1 MVCADEPCRG
11 SRPLIAQFSGEAEF
25 GMRFLDTVPGPA
37 VLFCTATPTGSASIP
52 GCMQNAGVARVSCSA
67 NTSNRKDGS

>member
-25 GMRFLDTVPGPA
+25 GMRFLDTGPR
-37 VLFCTATPTGSASIP
+37 
-52 GCMQNAGVARVSCSA
+52 ARRA
-67 NTSNRKDGS
+67 LLHGDPDG